1 MGFAGRHP
9 AARYAWTALVTRW
22 RVAGPY
28 VEACSCEAIC
38 PCRVVGGRDGTRAT
52 YQLCQF
58 AIAWTISNG
67 HFSSVDL
74 SGLDV
79 VMAGYWD
86 EDEAGTPWRVV
97 LYVDSKAG
105 EAESGALAD
114 IFLGR
119 AGGTPSK
126 NYAGAIRDVLA
137 IRHSQIDI
145 NHARGSQ
152 KIRVGDAIEV
162 RTRALF
168 PSSETVTC
176 GVPGLDRPGDELI
189 NDVMRVADPSFEF
202 EFHGRCG
209 FATDFDYS
217 GD

>member
-1 MGFAGRHP
+1 MPG
-9 AARYAWTALVTRW
+9 W

-28 VEACSCEAIC
+28 VEACNCEAIC
-38 PCRVVGGRDGTRAT
+38 PCRVVGGRDGRRAT

-58 AIAWTISNG
+58 AIAWTVVEG
-67 HFSSVDL
+67 HYASVDL
-74 SGLDV
+74 SGLGV

-97 LYVDSKAG
+97 LYVDSGAD
-105 EAESGALAD
+105 EAQSTALAD

-119 AGGTPSK
+119 AGGTPAN
-126 NYAGAIRDVLA
+126 NYAGAIREVLGVHKA
-137 IRHSQIDI
+137 RIDI
-145 NHARGSQ
+145 SHAKGSQ
-152 KIRVGDAIEV
+152 RIRAGDAVEV
-162 RTRALF
+162 RARA
-168 PSSETVTC
+168 PYPQSETVAC
-176 GVPGLDRPGDELI
+176 GVPGLDRPGQEL
-189 NDVMRVADPSFEF
+189 VHEVLRVADPALEF

>member
-1 MGFAGRHP
+1 MS
-9 AARYAWTALVTRW
+9 W

-28 VEACSCEAIC
+28 VEACNCEAIC
-38 PCRVVGGRDGTRAT
+38 PCRVVGGREGHRAT

-58 AIAWTISNG
+58 AIAWTIKEG
-67 HFSSVDL
+67 HFSSLEL

-86 EDEAGTPWRVV
+86 EDEAGVPWRVV
-97 LYVDSKAG
+97 LFVDSQAN
-105 EAESGALAD
+105 EAQSSAVAD

-119 AGGTPSK
+119 AGGTPSN
-126 NYAGAIRDVLA
+126 NYAGAIGEVLG
-137 IRHSQIDI
+137 IRHAEIDV

-152 KIRVGDAIEV
+152 AIRVGDAVEV
-162 RTRALF
+162 RARAPF
-168 PSSETVTC
+168 PSAETVAC
-176 GVPGLDRPGDELI
+176 GVPGLDRPGDELVH
-189 NDVMRVADPSFEF
+189 DVMRVSDPLLEF

-217 GD
+217 GG